1 MRGIAVKTA
10 AGLVL
15 GFTACYLMF
24 FGLAWGG
31 YAIFTSLEGRMGVA
45 GAAGITAA
53 IFLLV
58 PLVVLLVAAIAM
70 PRKKEPQGTAA
81 IMSALA
87 SVARD
92 KPLFAIATATLFGV
106 AEVLMNRRWRRKKDR

>member
-1 MRGIAVKTA
+1 MKGIAVKTA

-15 GFTACYLMF
+15 GFTGAYLMF

-31 YAIFTSLEGRMGVA
+31 YAIFTSLEGHVGVA

-58 PLVVLLVAAIAM
+58 PLIVLLIAVIAM
-70 PRKKEPQGTAA
+70 PRKKEPEGTAA

-92 KPLFAIATATLFGV
+92 KPIFAILTAALFGA
-106 AEVLMNRRWRRKKDR
+106 AEVLINRRWRRRKDR